1 MTEKDAIRF
10 YQRPSNSILLD
21 SSKRQLVNPFSA
33 VIFDCDGVMFDSR
46 RSNINFYNHL
56 LSHFGLPLLRDEQAA
71 YIHMATADESVRYVF
86 KDTPYL
92 EQALAY
98 RYEIDYTPFI
108 QDMVPEP
115 GLKELLALLKPKC
128 RLAVATNRSNTIG
141 KVLESYGLA
150 GYFDMVVSSLD
161 VTRPKPHPESLFKIL
176 DFFSIRPDQA
186 LYVGDSQVDAETA
199 KAASVPFAAYKNG
212 NLDAAFHV
220 EQLLDIASI
229 CGLP

>member
-1 MTEKDAIRF
+1 MIEIT
-10 YQRPSNSILLD
+10 SV
-21 SSKRQLVNPFSA
+21 SSFSA

-56 LSHFGLPLLRDEQAA
+56 LSHFGLPLLRDEQVA
-71 YIHMATADESVRYVF
+71 YIHMATADESVRYIF
-86 KDTPYL
+86 RGTPYL

-98 RYEIDYTPFI
+98 RLQMNYIPFI
-108 QDMVPEP
+108 QDMIPEP
-115 GLKELLALLKPKC
+115 GLGELLALLKPKC
-128 RLAVATNRSNTIG
+128 GLAVATNRSNTIG

-150 GYFDMVVSSLD
+150 DYFDIVVSSLD

-186 LYVGDSQVDAETA
+186 LYVGDSPVDAETA
-199 KAASVPFAAYKNG
+199 KAASVPFVAYKNR
-212 NLDAAFHV
+212 NLGAAFHV
-220 EQLLDIASI
+220 DQLLDIASI

>member
-1 MTEKDAIRF
+1 M
-10 YQRPSNSILLD
+10 NS
-21 SSKRQLVNPFSA
+21 FAA

-71 YIHMATADESVRYVF
+71 YIHMATADESVRYIF
-86 KDTPYL
+86 RGTPYL

-98 RYEIDYTPFI
+98 RFQMDYTPFI

-115 GLKELLALLKPKC
+115 GLRELLVLLKPKYG
-128 RLAVATNRSNTIG
+128 LAVATNRSNTIG
-141 KVLESYGLA
+141 KVLESYDLA
-150 GYFDMVVSSLD
+150 DYFNIVVCSLD

-186 LYVGDSQVDAETA
+186 LYVGDSTVDAQTA
-199 KAASVPFAAYKNG
+199 KAASVPFAAYKNR

-220 EQLLDIASI
+220 EQLLDIASV

>member
-1 MTEKDAIRF
+1 V
-10 YQRPSNSILLD
+10 NSCA
-21 SSKRQLVNPFSA
+21 A

-46 RSNINFYNHL
+46 RSNTNFYNHL
-56 LSHFGLPLLRDEQAA
+56 LSHFGLPLLRDEQVA
-71 YIHMATADESVRYVF
+71 YIHMATADESVRYIF
-86 KDTPYL
+86 RGTPFL

-98 RYEIDYTPFI
+98 RFQMDYTPFI

-115 GLKELLALLKPKC
+115 GLRELLAWLKPTC
-128 RLAVATNRSNTIG
+128 GLAVATNRSNTIG

-150 GYFDMVVSSLD
+150 DTFDIVVCSLD
-161 VTRPKPHPESLFKIL
+161 VTSPKPHPESLFKIL

-186 LYVGDSQVDAETA
+186 LYVGDSTVDAETA
-199 KAASVPFAAYKNG
+199 KAASVQFVAYKNK

-220 EQLLDIASI
+220 EQLLDIASV

>member
-1 MTEKDAIRF
+1 M
-10 YQRPSNSILLD
+10 
-21 SSKRQLVNPFSA
+21 SSFSA

-56 LSHFGLPLLRDEQAA
+56 LSYFGLPLLRDEQVA
-71 YIHMATADESVRYVF
+71 YIHMATADESVRYIF
-86 KDTPYL
+86 RGTPYL

-98 RYEIDYTPFI
+98 RLHMNYIPFI
-108 QDMVPEP
+108 QDMIPEP
-115 GLKELLALLKPKC
+115 GLGELLALLKTKC
-128 RLAVATNRSNTIG
+128 GLAVATNRSNTIG

-150 GYFDMVVSSLD
+150 DYFDIVVSSLD

-176 DFFSIRPDQA
+176 EFFSIRSDQA
-186 LYVGDSQVDAETA
+186 LYVGDSPVDAETA
-199 KAASVPFAAYKNG
+199 KAASVPFVAYKNR

-220 EQLLDIASI
+220 DQLLDIASI

>member
-1 MTEKDAIRF
+1 V
-10 YQRPSNSILLD
+10 NS
-21 SSKRQLVNPFSA
+21 FAA

-46 RSNINFYNHL
+46 RSNTNFYNHL
-56 LSHFGLPLLRDEQAA
+56 LSHFGLPLLRDEQVA
-71 YIHMATADESVRYVF
+71 YIHMATADESVRYIF
-86 KDTPYL
+86 RGTPFL

-98 RYEIDYTPFI
+98 RFQMDYTPFI

-115 GLKELLALLKPKC
+115 GLRELLALLKPTC
-128 RLAVATNRSNTIG
+128 GLAVATNRSNTIG

-150 GYFDMVVSSLD
+150 DTFDIVVCSLD
-161 VTRPKPHPESLFKIL
+161 VTSPKPHPESLFKIL

-186 LYVGDSQVDAETA
+186 LYVGDSTVDAETA
-199 KAASVPFAAYKNG
+199 KAASVPFVAYKNR

-220 EQLLDIASI
+220 EQLLDIASV